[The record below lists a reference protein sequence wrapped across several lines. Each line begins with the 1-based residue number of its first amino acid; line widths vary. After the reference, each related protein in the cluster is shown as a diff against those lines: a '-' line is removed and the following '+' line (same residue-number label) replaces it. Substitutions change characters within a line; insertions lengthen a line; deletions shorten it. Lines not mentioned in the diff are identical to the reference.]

1 MFAPYLVYRAAY
13 LGSAWSDQAKKLAP
27 MFAAEA
33 QRVKDMMYQYYM
45 TSRST
50 EPFSIGENALETRKY
65 LPFFKAV

>member
-1 MFAPYLVYRAAY
+1 MFE
-13 LGSAWSDQAKKLAP
+13 S
-27 MFAAEA
+27 EA